1 MYKLLLAS
9 LLILAVSIPL
19 AFATSDQEKTLKQC
33 EGLYPEFETLGK
45 IKFLQRYMHQ
55 PNIRSCL
62 TLYNDIAWFSEDS
75 ERTDRLI
82 ALLAEPI
89 TSKQVRDRFDRT
101 GFVPQWIKDDALR
114 WYQGKELD
122 NTYSYG
128 IRFLINS
135 KMIDISGDTY
145 DQTLC
150 DPDRICVVKDNY
162 IRYSIKDSQSNDI
175 TNLTHRFG
183 DTGDIIAVSSEET
196 TKKDKKQDAF
206 HIDSDG
212 IIGNTKQYYR
222 FVHKIPSEL
231 GAKINSTY
239 EIKTVSEVVF
249 PFKNQQ
255 RDAVVAWDKT
265 RQYQEVID
273 KQTGIVLFAKYTDRI
288 KKTQWSADLTD
299 TNAFSR
305 EAKIQYEKMSIP
317 FWIKGT
323 VKWWVDGKISDE
335 EYLKAI
341 GYLLKNNVMKI

>member
-1 MYKLLLAS
+1 MLAS
-9 LLILAVSIPL
+9 LLILAVSTPL
-19 AFATSDQEKTLKQC
+19 AFASSDQEKTLKQC

-45 IKFLQRYMHQ
+45 LKFLERYMHQ

-75 ERTDRLI
+75 DRADRLI

-89 TSKQVRDRFDRT
+89 TPKQVRDRFDRT
-101 GFVPQWIKDDALR
+101 DSIPQWIKNDALR

-135 KMIDISGDTY
+135 KMIDISGGTS

-162 IRYSIKDSQSNDI
+162 IRYSIKYSQSNDI
-175 TNLTHRFG
+175 TNLTHTFG
-183 DTGDIIAVSSEET
+183 DPGDIIAISSAET
-196 TKKDKKQDAF
+196 TKKDKIRDNF

-212 IIGNTKQYYR
+212 IIGGTKQYYR

-231 GAKINSTY
+231 GVKINSAY
-239 EIKTVSEVVF
+239 EIKTANEVVF

-265 RQYQEVID
+265 KQYQEVID

-299 TNAFSR
+299 TNAFSK
-305 EAKIQYEKMSIP
+305 ETKIQYKKMSIP
-317 FWIKGT
+317 SWIKGT
-323 VKWWVDGKISDE
+323 VKWWVDGEISDE
-335 EYLKAI
+335 EYLRTI
-341 GYLLKNNVMKI
+341 GYLLKNDVMRI